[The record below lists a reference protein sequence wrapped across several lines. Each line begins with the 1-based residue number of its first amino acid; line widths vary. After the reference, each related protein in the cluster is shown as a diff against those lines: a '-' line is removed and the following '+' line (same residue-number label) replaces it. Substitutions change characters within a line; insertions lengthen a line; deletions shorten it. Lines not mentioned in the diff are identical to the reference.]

1 MKKGRSNSDKVL
13 VSSSTKTKSL
23 KERPMNQIKY
33 IGMDVHKAT
42 TVIVVLNVA
51 GKAIA
56 EAVIETAI
64 GETMCLCG

>member
-1 MKKGRSNSDKVL
+1 
-13 VSSSTKTKSL
+13 
-23 KERPMNQIKY
+23 MNQIKY

-56 EAVIETAI
+56 EADHRNDLIVNSGLLEKSARNAACHV
-64 GETMCLCG
+64 GGGNSGSLAL

>member
-1 MKKGRSNSDKVL
+1 
-13 VSSSTKTKSL
+13 
-23 KERPMNQIKY
+23 MNQIKY